1 MTLEGYTCPGHQ
13 VYDDLREAK
22 NICTADETCIGVRDD
37 DCNEKGPFF
46 LCKYV
51 SRSTAS
57 NCAYK
62 KRTNYGTIVS
72 EDCKSFSPIE
82 ILLIH
87 TTLNYHLTH
96 HILLLQYHK
105 KILYGPKKV

>member
-1 MTLEGYTCPGHQ
+1 MTLEGYTCPGNQ

-22 NICTADETCIGVRDD
+22 NICTSDETCIGVRDD
-37 DCNEKGPFF
+37 GCNEKGPFF

-51 SRSTAS
+51 SRSS
-57 NCAYK
+57 PSDCAYK

-87 TTLNYHLTH
+87 TLSIT
-96 HILLLQYHK
+96 I
-105 KILYGPKKV
+105 